1 MTSKSN
7 SWFINN
13 LTSPKGQVADF
24 QHAARLFVDD
34 DLRLAP
40 KLKFQFH
47 VSFSVNPSAL
57 KSLNFNYRHQEEFN
71 MLVKTVELPKFQ
83 VQVDTLNQYNR
94 RKVTQVKLDYQPVVI
109 TFHEDNSN
117 VVRTLWD
124 SYYSYYYA
132 DNDAS
137 KIKANYIRSS
147 MLGPSFIRT
156 PYGFDNGSTVP
167 FFNNI
172 TIYLMARHRYNSVQ
186 LINPVITAFTHDTA
200 NYAES
205 SPIQNSMTLAY
216 EAVNYDEG
224 NVSKGNPPG
233 FASSHYDHTP
243 SPLSLAGGGTATVF
257 GPGGV
262 LAGASTIFGDLASG
276 KTFDNPANFLTTA
289 IQTINTYQN
298 AKSLTKAGVKN
309 ELQNIAVKG
318 ITAGAR
324 ELNTPN
330 SPYNRQFPVNDTG
343 NQQDT
348 TKGTPYGG
356 STQGGGP

>member
-47 VSFSVNPSAL
+47 VSFSINTSAL

-71 MLVKTVELPKFQ
+71 MLVKTVELPKFS
-83 VQVDTLNQYNR
+83 VQTDTLNQYNR
-94 RKVTQVKLDYQPVVI
+94 RKVTQVKLDYQPVTI
-109 TFHEDNSN
+109 TFHEDNN
-117 VVRTLWD
+117 NIVRTLWD

-147 MLGPSFIRT
+147 MLGPTFIRT

-186 LINPVITAFTHDTA
+186 LINPIITAFNHDTV
-200 NYAES
+200 NYTASE
-205 SPIQNSMTLAY
+205 PIQNSMTLAY

-224 NVSKGNPPG
+224 MVSKGNPPG
-233 FASSHYDHTP
+233 FASSHYDHVP

-262 LAGASTIFGDLASG
+262 LAGVSTVFGDLASG
-276 KTFDNPANFLTTA
+276 KTFSNPANFLTTA

-309 ELQNIAVKG
+309 ELENIAVKG

-324 ELNTPN
+324 ELSTPS

-343 NQQDT
+343 NQTET
-348 TKGTPYGG
+348 TQAKPY
-356 STQGGGP
+356 SGGGGI